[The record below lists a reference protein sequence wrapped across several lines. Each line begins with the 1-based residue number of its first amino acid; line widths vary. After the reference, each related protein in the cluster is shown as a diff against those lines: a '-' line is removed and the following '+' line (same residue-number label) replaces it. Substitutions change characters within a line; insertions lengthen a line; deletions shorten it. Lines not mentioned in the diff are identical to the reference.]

1 MLAKILLMTWIVVAT
16 AQAATLGN
24 PDAPQGGTFQ
34 YNLETAPTTLHALSA
49 TDYYARRVHDYILE
63 GLLTRDIE
71 TDEWA
76 PALATAWKINKDGT
90 EFEFTLREGAK
101 WHDGKPVTV
110 EDVKFSFDAIVHPE
124 NKYKT
129 AHAKPY
135 YEDIELVEI
144 VDAKT
149 VRFKTKRKYFK
160 NFEVAAGLTVIPK
173 HIYENPSKEQEK
185 KLNKTVIGSGAYKL
199 TKYDR
204 TKGIELTRNN
214 EWWGNN
220 VPENKGE
227 NNVEK
232 VQMKFVQDGTIALT
246 MLEKG
251 ELDFLPMQPEDYV
264 QKAKGAK
271 WGKSVFKVQSENKG
285 PKGYAFLGFNLKDT
299 KFQSKKTRLAL
310 YHLVNRPL
318 MNEKF
323 MFSMSLMATGPLYIQ
338 SEYANQNVKQVDFD
352 PKKALELL
360 KDDGWSDS
368 DGDQILDKTI
378 NGSKTK
384 LSFTIL
390 EPSQDFVKFLTVF
403 KEDAKKAGVEI
414 NIKYIEWN
422 SFLKLVDERK
432 FEAIRLAW
440 GGGSLDWDP
449 KQIWHSSS
457 IGNEGSNF
465 IGYSNPDVDKMID
478 QAREEMDKK
487 KRIKLMQK
495 IYKDIADDVPYI
507 FFFNPKYAL
516 YGHTEK
522 MKRVK
527 DTYKFGIGLN
537 YWWISK

>member
-1 MLAKILLMTWIVVAT
+1 
-16 AQAATLGN
+16 
-24 PDAPQGGTFQ
+24 
-34 YNLETAPTTLHALSA
+34 
-49 TDYYARRVHDYILE
+49 
-63 GLLTRDIE
+63 
-71 TDEWA
+71 
-76 PALATAWKINKDGT
+76 
-90 EFEFTLREGAK
+90 
-101 WHDGKPVTV
+101 
-110 EDVKFSFDAIVHPE
+110 
-124 NKYKT
+124 
-129 AHAKPY
+129 
-135 YEDIELVEI
+135 
-144 VDAKT
+144 
-149 VRFKTKRKYFK
+149 
-160 NFEVAAGLTVIPK
+160 
-173 HIYENPSKEQEK
+173 
-185 KLNKTVIGSGAYKL
+185 
-199 TKYDR
+199 
-204 TKGIELTRNN
+204 
-214 EWWGNN
+214 
-220 VPENKGE
+220 
-227 NNVEK
+227 
-232 VQMKFVQDGTIALT
+232 
-246 MLEKG
+246 
-251 ELDFLPMQPEDYV
+251 
-264 QKAKGAK
+264 
-271 WGKSVFKVQSENKG
+271 
-285 PKGYAFLGFNLKDT
+285 
-299 KFQSKKTRLAL
+299 
-310 YHLVNRPL
+310 